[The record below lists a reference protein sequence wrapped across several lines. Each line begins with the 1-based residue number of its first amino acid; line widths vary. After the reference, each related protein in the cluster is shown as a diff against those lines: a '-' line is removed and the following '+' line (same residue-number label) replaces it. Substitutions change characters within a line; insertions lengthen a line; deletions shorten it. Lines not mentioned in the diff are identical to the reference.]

1 MEVATARMTQAQ
13 YARHRGVSRPAVL
26 KAIRSGRIR
35 LGQDGKIDPV
45 EADASWRR
53 NTDPSKPSNSVS
65 GNPRGAAA
73 RLHRPLAKG
82 RHTTPEDSSAGPNYN
97 LSRAVREAYLAKL
110 VRLEYE
116 RKSGNL
122 RDAAEVRKAFF
133 EANRR
138 ARDLL
143 LALPD
148 RAAATVAGLTEAA
161 ECHRIL
167 TAEVERVC
175 DELSRVERA

>member
-1 MEVATARMTQAQ
+1 MDEAPARMTQAE
-13 YARHRGVSRPAVL
+13 YARHRRVSRPAVL
-26 KAIRSGRIR
+26 KAVRSGRIR
-35 LGQDGKIDPV
+35 LGPDGRIDPA
-45 EADASWRR
+45 EADAAWRR

-65 GNPRGAAA
+65 GDPRGAAA
-73 RLHRPLAKG
+73 RPHRPPNGA
-82 RHTTPEDSSAGPNYN
+82 RHSAPRDVSAGPDYN

-116 RKSGNL
+116 HKSGSL
-122 RDAAEVRKAFF
+122 RDAEEVRKAFF

-175 DELSRVERA
+175 DELSRVERP

>member
-1 MEVATARMTQAQ
+1 ME
-13 YARHRGVSRPAVL
+13 RPP
-26 KAIRSGRIR
+26 GC
-35 LGQDGKIDPV
+35 
-45 EADASWRR
+45 
-53 NTDPSKPSNSVS
+53 N
-65 GNPRGAAA
+65 
-73 RLHRPLAKG
+73 RPLAKA
-82 RHTTPEDSSAGPNYN
+82 RQAPRRDAPAGPDYN
-97 LSRAVREAYLAKL
+97 VSRAVRETYLAKL
-110 VRLEYE
+110 VGLEYE

-122 RDAAEVRKAFF
+122 RDAEEVRKAFF

-167 TAEVERVC
+167 ATEVERVC
-175 DELSRVERA
+175 DELSRVERP